1 MAFDILYRKYSVQL
15 LTIAVQKT
23 NEREVAKELVQNTF
37 ITLFN
42 NKKTA
47 DQIGSLI
54 AYLYTILKNRILDQH
69 RHQLI
74 HKKYEEY
81 SNQQTE
87 NASENNVE
95 TYIETKELE
104 KQLNEEIS
112 KLPPQCQQVFKLR
125 HEQNLSNQQVAIKL
139 NISEK
144 TVEQH
149 MTKAI
154 KLLKSAFHI
163 SKKII
168 LVICSL

>member
-1 MAFDILYRKYSVQL
+1 M
-15 LTIAVQKT
+15 
-23 NEREVAKELVQNTF
+23 
-37 ITLFN
+37 
-42 NKKTA
+42 
-47 DQIGSLI
+47 
-54 AYLYTILKNRILDQH
+54 DQH

-74 HKKYEEY
+74 HKKYEAY
-81 SNQQTE
+81 SSQQAE
-87 NASENNVE
+87 QASENNVE

-125 HEQNLSNQQVAIKL
+125 HEQNLSNQQVAIKM

-154 KLLKSAFHI
+154 KLLRSAIHI
-163 SKKII
+163 GQKII